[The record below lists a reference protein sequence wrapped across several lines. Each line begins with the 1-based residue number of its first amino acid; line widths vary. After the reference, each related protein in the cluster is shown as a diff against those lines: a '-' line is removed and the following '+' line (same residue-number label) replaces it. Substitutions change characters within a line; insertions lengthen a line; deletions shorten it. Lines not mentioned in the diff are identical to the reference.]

1 MRHRLMTHPHC
12 YLKNLLSCLMVL
24 SSKCC
29 PPPYQDAGR
38 CIQTSVFLGVI
49 PGFAV
54 FSAMEFIF
62 HFLNIHRISFCLW
75 KRWWCYWVQKY
86 EIYFNLARKW
96 IKKASINEGRKIIF
110 LKFGVSDS
118 FSYLCNLWDTR
129 KVSC

>member
-1 MRHRLMTHPHC
+1 ML
-12 YLKNLLSCLMVL
+12 
-24 SSKCC
+24 

-38 CIQTSVFLGVI
+38 CIQTSVFLDVI

-62 HFLNIHRISFCLW
+62 HFWIFIGFLFVYEKDDDVIGYN
-75 KRWWCYWVQKY
+75 KY

-118 FSYLCNLWDTR
+118 FSYLCNL
-129 KVSC
+129 